1 MRTFCPDLTELRRED
16 ELQGPEKT
24 ALVQLVKAHDENLR
38 LLVHLAIAM
47 LSGNPW
53 NVWVTMDGFSGS
65 WFDDCK
71 YNKLPVVI
79 NNMDVALLPGIK
91 TRDIPVAVMLLKRI
105 RSIRFAPLMSAGE
118 HHAREFNYQR
128 TDAEHLTLQSK
139 SMENKTLRKWLAA
152 QEAYER
158 GQKIEKRRPD
168 WKKRVDLYEQM
179 LRIFCKDFGLPSAS
193 ETRLPY
199 NAECPALAL
208 PTGGCANVAGELLDL
223 FEALVVRFS
232 RRFNYKRSPVRRGAA
247 HILANRDGMRWDDKK
262 TSSNHFGG
270 SPGHVWDHQT

>member
-24 ALVQLVKAHDENLR
+24 ALVHLAKAHDENLR

-139 SMENKTLRKWLAA
+139 SMEKSFW
-152 QEAYER
+152 
-158 GQKIEKRRPD
+158 G
-168 WKKRVDLYEQM
+168 
-179 LRIFCKDFGLPSAS
+179 
-193 ETRLPY
+193 
-199 NAECPALAL
+199 
-208 PTGGCANVAGELLDL
+208 
-223 FEALVVRFS
+223 
-232 RRFNYKRSPVRRGAA
+232 
-247 HILANRDGMRWDDKK
+247 
-262 TSSNHFGG
+262 
-270 SPGHVWDHQT
+270 